1 MLGLLV
7 FAVLAGVLAAWWVLR
22 RQKLE
27 WIGNHALVYVKGAE
41 SRYPDLPLGGYG
53 IPMRAKDSS
62 GYQRVEVVFPR
73 LTESGDV
80 EYIYSWHYSR
90 DVEMATPAAV
100 QQRGEP
106 MELAAGIAP
115 VIREHLQIDAE
126 ISRLNQEYKKVNELA
141 DLVSTSDLYSNKVSL
156 YERALEQIEN
166 LLRKAEELENIYIC
180 FIRETLI
187 GIQIAS
193 YDADRITSDVVHFDD
208 QYRQLKEEY
217 LRLKDTA
224 MAHSELMQ

>member
-7 FAVLAGVLAAWWVLR
+7 IAVLAGVGAMWWFLR

-27 WIGNHALVYVKGAE
+27 WISNHALVYVKGAE
-41 SRYPDLPLGGYG
+41 YRYPDLPLGGYG
-53 IPMRAKDSS
+53 IPMRVKDS

-80 EYIYSWHYSR
+80 EYIYSWHYWG
-90 DVEMATPAAV
+90 DIEMAVPEAAE
-100 QQRGEP
+100 RLGES
-106 MELAAGIAP
+106 MELAIGVAP

-126 ISRLNQEYKKVNELA
+126 ISRLNREYQEVNGLTN
-141 DLVSTSDLYSNKVSL
+141 LVSTSDLYSNKVDL
-156 YERALEQIEN
+156 YERALKQIEN
-166 LLRKAEELENIYIC
+166 LSRRAEQLENIYIC

-187 GIQIAS
+187 GIKLAS
-193 YDADRITSDVVHFDD
+193 YDADRITSDVVQFDQ

-217 LRLKDTA
+217 LRMKD
-224 MAHSELMQ
+224 MAIAHTELMQ